1 MSTPV
6 DKWHP
11 VKILRS
17 YRSLITIWLYGKFN
31 RCVRHAVFKKNFFA
45 LFVVLLQFK
54 SNNFVNV
61 LRYISNAM
69 LFGPNIFTNIL
80 VNLLNE
86 FSTYARVMIILK
98 AALSRMPKTY
108 IPGNLI
114 RCTFVF
120 VVAFIFYFILTFVL
134 YMDVWD
140 VVCTF
145 FK

>member
-11 VKILRS
+11 VKILRKLQVFN
-17 YRSLITIWLYGKFN
+17 YTLIVWKIQPLCTSCRF
-31 RCVRHAVFKKNFFA
+31 FKICFA

-54 SNNFVNV
+54 SNNFVNI
-61 LRYISNAM
+61 LRYIPNAM

-114 RCTFVF
+114 ICTFVF
-120 VVAFIFYFILTFVL
+120 MVAFIFYFILTFVL
-134 YMDVWD
+134 YMDV
-140 VVCTF
+140 
-145 FK
+145 